1 MKKTA
6 RAAPARAA
14 RRPATRRGQPLG
26 RRQPIRR
33 GGPRPGADSSVT
45 RTAVFAAA
53 AAAFSRRGFD
63 GVAVDDIARAAKVN
77 KAMIY
82 YHFADKL
89 SLYREIVCEMLR
101 AAGETVTAIAERPEP
116 AADKLAAF
124 IAAFVALSDERP
136 YFPPLMVREIAE
148 GAPHLDAGALTLMR
162 SVFAAFARI
171 LAEGQQAGVFRP
183 VNPVLG
189 YMTVLGPLM
198 LNAARERVGARPG
211 RAELPMFVYVPHADL
226 TRHMQ
231 GVALRMLQKD

>member
-1 MKKTA
+1 MKTA
-6 RAAPARAA
+6 ARP
-14 RRPATRRGQPLG
+14 RRMTRVPVRRGQLRRGG
-26 RRQPIRR
+26 RQRRR
-33 GGPRPGADSSVT
+33 GGPRPGADSSLT

-63 GVAVDDIARAAKVN
+63 GVAVDDVARAAKVN

-101 AAGETVTAIAERPEP
+101 AAGTTVTAIAERPGT
-116 AADKLAAF
+116 AQDKLAAF

-136 YFPPLMVREIAE
+136 YFPPMMMREIAE

-171 LAEGQQAGVFRP
+171 LAEGEQAGVFRP
-183 VNPVLG
+183 VNPVLA
-189 YMTVLGPLM
+189 YMTVLAPLM

-211 RAELPMFVYVPHADL
+211 RGELPMFVHVPHPDL

-231 GVALRMLQKD
+231 RVALRMLQKD